1 MQTPVQITY
10 QDVVHTPTIEE
21 LIQKKAHELERY
33 FSRITSCRVCVR
45 APHKHSRTNGSYY
58 HVTVELA
65 VPGAEIVAGRDPG
78 AAGSHDD
85 LQIAIRD
92 AFRAVKRQLQD
103 HVHRLRREVKNVVA
117 PPHARVVRI
126 FPYEGFGFLVTG
138 EGQEVYFHRNSVLH
152 GAFET
157 LQVGDEVRFAA
168 EQGENGLQASTVAS
182 TTRHLLPRENGDAKP
197 DRKADANDDSL
208 PAVEIH

>member
-33 FSRITSCRVCVR
+33 FNRITSCRVSVR
-45 APHKHSRTNGSYY
+45 APHKHRRTNGNYY
-58 HVTVELA
+58 HVTVELS

-78 AAGSHDD
+78 QAGSHDD

-92 AFRAVKRQLQD
+92 AFRAAKRQLQD

-117 PPHARVVRI
+117 PPHARVVRL
-126 FPYEGFGFLVTG
+126 FPYEGFGFLAT
-138 EGQEVYFHRNSVLH
+138 EDGQEVYFHKNSVLH
-152 GAFET
+152 GAFDS
-157 LQVGDEVRFAA
+157 LQIGEEVRFAA
-168 EQGENGLQASTVAS
+168 EAGENGLQASTVAS
-182 TTRHLLPRENGDAKP
+182 TSRHLLPKETTTVQP
-197 DRKADANDDSL
+197 S
-208 PAVEIH
+208 

>member
-10 QDVVHTPTIEE
+10 QDVVHTPTIED

-33 FSRITSCRVCVR
+33 FSRITSCRVSVR
-45 APHKHSRTNGSYY
+45 APHKSKRTNGSYY
-58 HVTVELA
+58 HVTVELS

-78 AAGSHDD
+78 QAGSHDD

-117 PPHARVVRI
+117 PPHARVIRLM
-126 FPYEGFGFLVTG
+126 PYEGFGFLATADG
-138 EGQEVYFHRNSVLH
+138 TEVYFHRNSVLH
-152 GAFET
+152 GAFDS

-168 EQGENGLQASTVAS
+168 EEGENGLQASTVAPTS
-182 TTRHLLPRENGDAKP
+182 RHLLPKDVSPVTPR
-197 DRKADANDDSL
+197 
-208 PAVEIH
+208 